1 MASAKLIVVFFSL
14 FVLMLLTSP
23 YELKVS
29 DKHSPK
35 ECARNEWE
43 GYGWLGDGKRVYGFI
58 FVK

>member
-1 MASAKLIVVFFSL
+1 
-14 FVLMLLTSP
+14 MLLTSP